1 MEARSLTIIQTRK
14 LPMAAIKSLVFAGEN
29 SFSDPSAEDC
39 RVKGAVTQSSGFE
52 VKRPWIDHP
61 MCKECQWTNSLPR

>member
-39 RVKGAVTQSSGFE
+39 RVKGAVT
-52 VKRPWIDHP
+52 
-61 MCKECQWTNSLPR
+61 